1 MDCENFKRK
10 APMNLSAI
18 RPIGP
23 HIEGFIRFAS
33 EGERE
38 TLRQLNHFEV
48 LSRVHQDPVGG
59 QAKLEPHPIGA
70 ELIALAPNKGTG
82 LIKEIP
88 VKLMFNAPDNNLSA
102 RYEAYDKD
110 LNRLVCAGDGENFC
124 RTSQIAGQAT
134 SGACTGPD
142 SCGYANNGQVRCHFK
157 VRLKVQIDGQTD
169 PFSVF
174 ELQSGSINTYR
185 TLSAKL
191 NLMHAAFGGK
201 LRHVPLNLTIWN
213 KSSSEST
220 YLPFY
225 CADLKLAE
233 NETMATAIKKAND
246 GATADTNAGLAIDAM
261 EASVK
266 EMQAAGALSLDGSD
280 NAVITFTT
288 NHIPGK
294 TTRRSIAAP
303 KGDDISSV
311 IALAKTAAT
320 SSVEPDSA
328 PKTSDVEAVSVA
340 PVVRVPAAAMETAV
354 QMTVPSTKEKPP
366 TPL

>member
-1 MDCENFKRK
+1 MRILFVVADLYFSEPLGVMILSGVCKNAGHQTRLGILEKQDIAKVVEEFAPDVIAYSAMTPDEHLFIKADATVSSWAINNKRRVLRVMGGPHPTYFPEILQK
-10 APMNLSAI
+10 MNLDAI
-18 RPIGP
+18 
-23 HIEGFIRFAS
+23 
-33 EGERE
+33 
-38 TLRQLNHFEV
+38 
-48 LSRVHQDPVGG
+48 
-59 QAKLEPHPIGA
+59 
-70 ELIALAPNKGTG
+70 
-82 LIKEIP
+82 
-88 VKLMFNAPDNNLSA
+88 
-102 RYEAYDKD
+102 
-110 LNRLVCAGDGENFC
+110 CAGDGENFC